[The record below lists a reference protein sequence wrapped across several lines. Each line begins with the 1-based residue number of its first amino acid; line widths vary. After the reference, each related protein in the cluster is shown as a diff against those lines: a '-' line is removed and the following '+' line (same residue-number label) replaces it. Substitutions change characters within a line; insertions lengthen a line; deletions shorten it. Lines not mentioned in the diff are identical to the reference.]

1 MASLQYGCVGRVG
14 ENLPASEFPAATNW
28 SSHRFCLGRGRVPLD
43 STKTTR
49 KKMSGQAPRTRRR
62 EATCPSRQLP
72 VCRFALLTAPC
83 KANDAGGSGAGST
96 VLAPCDWY
104 LPTHAADLG
113 LRPTAVPGRSLG
125 AAEGWSYLL
134 AASIVRWSTSRPR
147 VRLRGPTV
155 CSAPP
160 SPSSPS
166 SACSALFELSISSLQ
181 RHHLI
186 IILYVPTRSQIIRCA
201 RYFMLP
207 PPSTVHG
214 SAFSSPSSTNPRSSR
229 DFDDGT
235 IRSFPLVDPIGSR
248 GSDMAQPFVKKDD
261 DLDEEE
267 EYSPFYGIEKGAVL
281 QEARVFHDPQ
291 LDARR
296 CSQVITKLL
305 YLLNQGETFTKVEA
319 TEVFFAVTKL
329 FQSKDT
335 VLRRMVYLMI
345 KELSPSADEVIIVTS
360 SLMKDMNSKTD
371 MYRANAIRVLCRI
384 TDSTLLTQIERY
396 LKQAIV
402 DKNPVVASAALVSG
416 VHLLQ
421 TNSEIVKRWSNEVQE
436 AVQSR
441 AALVQFHALAL
452 LHQIRQNDRLAV
464 SKLVT
469 SLTKGSLRSP
479 LAQCL
484 LIRYTSQVIKE
495 SSTNTQAGERPFF
508 DYLESCLRHKSEMVV
523 FEAARAI
530 TELSGVTSRELT
542 PAITVLQLFL
552 SSSKPVL
559 RFAAIRTLNKVAST
573 HPLAVTNCNI
583 DMESLISDQNRSI
596 ATLAITTLL
605 KTGNESSVDRLMKQI
620 TSFMS
625 DIADEFKIVVVEAIR
640 TLCLKFPLKY
650 RSMMN
655 FLSNILREEGGFD
668 YKKAIV
674 DSIVILIRD
683 IPDAKEIGLFHL
695 CEFIEDCEFTYLS
708 TQILHFLGNEGPKTS
723 DPSKYIRY
731 IYNRVILENATVR
744 ASAVSTLAKFGAM
757 VDSLKPRIFVLLR
770 RCLFDS
776 DDEVRDRATL
786 YLDSLGSDASV
797 GGTDEDIKDFLFG
810 PLDVPLVNLETSLRS
825 YEASD
830 IPFDI
835 NSVPKEVKSQPLAEK
850 KAPGKKAI
858 GLGAAPSGPTSVVDA
873 YEKLLSSI
881 PEFSS
886 FGKLFKSCSPMELT
900 EPETEYAVN
909 VVKHIFDGHV
919 VFQYNCTNT
928 IPEQLLEKV
937 TVFVDASEAEEFS
950 EVLTKPL
957 QSLPYDLP
965 GQTFVAFEKP
975 EGVPAI
981 GKFSNLLKFVVKEVD
996 PATGEADEEGVE
1008 DEYQLE
1014 DLEIVAADYMLK
1026 VGVSNFK
1033 NAWENMDP
1041 DNERIDEYGLGV
1053 KESLAE
1059 TVSAVTDILG
1069 MQPCEG
1075 TEVVPNNSR
1084 SHTCLLSGIFIGNM
1098 KVLVRVS
1105 FGIDGSKQ
1113 VAMKLAVRSE
1123 GPEISEKIHEIVA
1136 EG

>member
-1 MASLQYGCVGRVG
+1 
-14 ENLPASEFPAATNW
+14 
-28 SSHRFCLGRGRVPLD
+28 
-43 STKTTR
+43 
-49 KKMSGQAPRTRRR
+49 
-62 EATCPSRQLP
+62 
-72 VCRFALLTAPC
+72 
-83 KANDAGGSGAGST
+83 
-96 VLAPCDWY
+96 
-104 LPTHAADLG
+104 
-113 LRPTAVPGRSLG
+113 
-125 AAEGWSYLL
+125 
-134 AASIVRWSTSRPR
+134 
-147 VRLRGPTV
+147 
-155 CSAPP
+155 
-160 SPSSPS
+160 
-166 SACSALFELSISSLQ
+166 
-181 RHHLI
+181 
-186 IILYVPTRSQIIRCA
+186 
-201 RYFMLP
+201 
-207 PPSTVHG
+207 
-214 SAFSSPSSTNPRSSR
+214 
-229 DFDDGT
+229 
-235 IRSFPLVDPIGSR
+235 
-248 GSDMAQPFVKKDD
+248 MAQPLVKKDD
-261 DLDEEE
+261 DGDDEMD
-267 EYSPFYGIEKGAVL
+267 YSPFLGIEKGAVL
-281 QEARVFHDPQ
+281 QEARAFHDPQ

-335 VLRRMVYLMI
+335 GLRRMVYLII
-345 KELSPSADEVIIVTS
+345 KELSPSNDEVIIVTS

-384 TDSTLLTQIERY
+384 TDGTLLTQIERY

-416 VHLLQ
+416 IHLLQ
-421 TNSEIVKRWSNEVQE
+421 TNPEIVKRWSNEVQE

-469 SLTKGSLRSP
+469 SLTKGSVRSP

-484 LIRYTSQVIKE
+484 LIRYTSQVIRE
-495 SSTNTQAGERPFF
+495 TNNSQSGERPFF
-508 DYLESCLRHKSEMVV
+508 DFLESCLRHKAEMVI

-530 TELSGVTSRELT
+530 TELTGVTNRELT

-559 RFAAIRTLNKVAST
+559 RFAAVRTLNKVAMT

-620 TSFMS
+620 TNFMS

-640 TLCLKFPLKY
+640 SLCLKFPLKY
-650 RSMMN
+650 RSLMN
-655 FLSNILREEGGFD
+655 FLSNILREEGGFE

-683 IPDAKEIGLFHL
+683 IPDAKENGLIHL

-744 ASAVSTLAKFGAM
+744 AAAVSTLAKFGAL
-757 VDSLKPRIFVLLR
+757 VGSLKPRIFVLLR
-770 RCLFDS
+770 RCLFDI

-786 YLDSLGSDASV
+786 YLNTLQGDDSIGE
-797 GGTDEDIKDFLFG
+797 TDNDVKEFLFG
-810 PLDVPLVNLETSLRS
+810 SLDVPLSNLETSLQN
-825 YEASD
+825 YEPSEE
-830 IPFDI
+830 PFDI
-835 NSVPKEVKSQPLAEK
+835 SSVPKEVKSQPLTEK
-850 KAPGKKAI
+850 KAPGKVPT
-858 GLGAAPSGPTSVVDA
+858 GLGAPISNPTPTVDA
-873 YEKLLSSI
+873 YEKLISSI

-886 FGKLFKSCSPMELT
+886 FGKLFKSSAPVELT
-900 EPETEYAVN
+900 EAETEYAVS

-928 IPEQLLEKV
+928 IPEQLLENV

-950 EVLTKPL
+950 EVVLKPL
-957 QSLPYDLP
+957 RSLPYDSP

-975 EGVPAI
+975 EGVPAV
-981 GKFSNLLKFVVKEVD
+981 GKFSNLLKFIVKEVD
-996 PATGEADEEGVE
+996 PATGEAEDEGVE

-1014 DLEIVAADYMLK
+1014 DLEIVAADYILK
-1026 VGVSNFK
+1026 VGVSNFR
-1033 NAWENMDP
+1033 NAWESMDP
-1041 DNERIDEYGLGV
+1041 DSERVDEYGLGAR
-1053 KESLAE
+1053 ESLAE
-1059 TVSAVTDILG
+1059 AVSAVINLLG

-1075 TEVVPNNSR
+1075 TDVVPSNSR
-1084 SHTCLLSGIFIGNM
+1084 SHSCLLSGIFIGNV
-1098 KVLVRVS
+1098 KVLVRLS
-1105 FGIDGSKQ
+1105 FGIDGPKQ
-1113 VAMKLAVRSE
+1113 VAMKLTVRSDD
-1123 GPEISEKIHEIVA
+1123 PAISDAIHEIVA
-1136 EG
+1136 NG